1 MNLVYLGLGSN
12 IGDREAMIQAALHE
26 LDHDGLSLI
35 RTSSFYETEPV
46 GMVDQRWFLNVVAEI
61 QTDLFPVPLLRR
73 TQRIESQ
80 FGRLRTLPNGP
91 RTLDIDILLYADVVL
106 KLPDIELPHPRYRER
121 RFTLAPLAELNPDM
135 RDPVSG
141 RTVTELLAALTG
153 QCDGQMI
160 RRM

>member
-35 RTSSFYETEPV
+35 RTSSVYETEPV
-46 GMVDQRWFLNVVAEI
+46 GLTDQRWFLNVVAEI

-91 RTLDIDILLYADVVL
+91 RTLDIDILLYGSVIL
-106 KLPDIELPHPRYRER
+106 KMADIELPHPRYRER
-121 RFTLAPLAELNPDM
+121 RFTLAPLAELSPEL

-141 RTVTELLAALTG
+141 RTVTELLAALNG
-153 QCDGQMI
+153 QII